1 MFTLR
6 RPQCVPPAE
15 VSHFLTMRQNGGAWK
30 FAPKGHKAACFRP
43 FRSVVPHTMSMA
55 TVQGLARSDSV
66 TTGTSYET
74 DINEKLK
81 GVPVAKP
88 PPHNLTAITEAEED
102 ENVGYSV
109 YKQGIAQNHEITA
122 KENSAIRWRLDM
134 IILPMF
140 LVTQTLQ
147 FLDVRFFSLMVFP

>member
-1 MFTLR
+1 MFILR
-6 RPQCVPPAE
+6 QPLCCRLPKF
-15 VSHFLTMRQNGGAWK
+15 SHFLTMRRIGGAWK
-30 FAPKGHKAACFRP
+30 FAPKGPKAVCFRP
-43 FRSVVPHTMSMA
+43 FRSVVPRTMSMA
-55 TVQGLARSDSV
+55 TAQGLVRSESV

-74 DINEKLK
+74 DINEKGL
-81 GVPVAKP
+81 PVAKP
-88 PPHNLTAITEAEED
+88 PPQNLTAITEAEEE

-122 KENSAIRWRLDM
+122 KENSTIRWRLDM

-147 FLDVRFFSLMVFP
+147 FLDVRFSSLMVFL

>member
-1 MFTLR
+1 
-6 RPQCVPPAE
+6 
-15 VSHFLTMRQNGGAWK
+15 
-30 FAPKGHKAACFRP
+30 
-43 FRSVVPHTMSMA
+43 MSMA
-55 TVQGLARSDSV
+55 TAQGLVRSESV

-74 DINEKLK
+74 DINEKGL
-81 GVPVAKP
+81 PVAKP
-88 PPHNLTAITEAEED
+88 PPQNLTAITEAEEE

-122 KENSAIRWRLDM
+122 KENSTIRWRLDM

-147 FLDVRFFSLMVFP
+147 FLDVRFSSLMVFL